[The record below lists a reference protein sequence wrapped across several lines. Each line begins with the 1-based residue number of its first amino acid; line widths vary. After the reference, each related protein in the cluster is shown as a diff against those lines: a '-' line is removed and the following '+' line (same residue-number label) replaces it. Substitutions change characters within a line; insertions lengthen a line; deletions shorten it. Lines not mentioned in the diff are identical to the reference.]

1 VRHGEVRQVS
11 TASEPR
17 HALGIRID
25 PTPGRRTPAA
35 VEACA
40 RTVVARK
47 GILAGPAPTT
57 IAGIAA
63 EATRS
68 AASFCSYYNS
78 KGASY
83 LQLTLVN
90 VC

>member
-1 VRHGEVRQVS
+1 
-11 TASEPR
+11 
-17 HALGIRID
+17 
-25 PTPGRRTPAA
+25 
-35 VEACA
+35 
-40 RTVVARK
+40 VVARK

-78 KGASY
+78 KGASS